1 MRDCPSDLLLTLFL
15 EGRLPED
22 ETIRVRRHVAR
33 CPACARAAAAG
44 LALQD
49 LETAGA
55 LPAVEAR
62 EAAGAARRLA
72 ELAKASVGDASA
84 GSPKDPD
91 SGLSSRFKGLLGG
104 FVAAAGLAKWHEV
117 LEHAAHMP
125 GLAKT
130 GENNSSASVRKDGL
144 PASQSATDDHGN
156 ASGESP
162 TMTGP
167 STISSVE
174 HAPTTLG
181 LPGVDGRS
189 PWVQQHYEDTCA
201 IRCQELILRDFGVN
215 VPEDALRR
223 EAATCGWYEPGGG
236 TNPRDVGNL
245 LELHGVPVHRYEDA
259 TIFNLTG
266 ELAQGHKVI
275 VGVDSGELW
284 NAGLFEHVEDQLG
297 LSGAD
302 HALLVSGIDTSDPA
316 QAKVIL
322 TDPGSGDVAKT
333 YPLEQ
338 FVEAWKDS
346 RCFMVATAE
355 PAPLEFNPGMV
366 NFDYALGHLA
376 TIGPLPY
383 DDFQRLLSGSEFD
396 LKDAA
401 LRDSVDEFAQA
412 VASGLDSEKLL
423 GWGHGIAREFGEED
437 SAMTRMQDFP
447 PSFDDAR
454 HSSDAE
460 HRADHGDPADSQ
472 DDSEEPLS

>member
-15 EGRLPED
+15 EGRLSDD
-22 ETIRVRRHVAR
+22 ETVRVRRHVAR

-72 ELAKASVGDASA
+72 ELAKASVGDASTS

-91 SGLSSRFKGLLGG
+91 SGLSSRFKRLLGG

-125 GLAKT
+125 GLAKAD
-130 GENNSSASVRKDGL
+130 ENNSSASVRKDGL

-167 STISSVE
+167 STISFVE

-189 PWVQQHYEDTCA
+189 PWVQQQYEDTCA
-201 IRCQELILRDFGVN
+201 IRCQELILRDFGVS

-223 EAATCGWYEPGGG
+223 EAATYGWYEPGGG
-236 TNPRDVGNL
+236 TSPDNVGNL
-245 LELHGVPVHRYEDA
+245 LELHGVPVHRYENA
-259 TIFNLTG
+259 TIFNLTS

-284 NAGLFEHVEDQLG
+284 NAGLLEHVEDQLG
-297 LSGAD
+297 LPGAD
-302 HALLVSGIDTSDPA
+302 HALLVSGIDTTDPE
-316 QAKVIL
+316 QVQVIL
-322 TDPGSGDVAKT
+322 TDPGSGDVAKV

-346 RCFMVATAE
+346 RCFMVATQE
-355 PAPLEFNPGMV
+355 PAPLEFNPSMV
-366 NFDYALGHLA
+366 NFDYAMGHLA
-376 TIGPLPY
+376 SIGQLPY
-383 DDFQRLLSGSEFD
+383 DDFQHLLSSDSEFD
-396 LKDAA
+396 L
-401 LRDSVDEFAQA
+401 SVA
-412 VASGLDSEKLL
+412 VLNNQVDKFSGMVAEEWGIENTLPDSEAGQCVGDDDQTDPSGQLK
-423 GWGHGIAREFGEED
+423 D
-437 SAMTRMQDFP
+437 SDFV
-447 PSFDDAR
+447 
-454 HSSDAE
+454 
-460 HRADHGDPADSQ
+460 
-472 DDSEEPLS
+472 